1 MFTAA
6 FAFMS
11 MLASGQGK
19 TLYQLTIANPKIG
32 STGSFES
39 AWKAH
44 LQKYHKGDDKR
55 MVHEILSGDRAGTYQ
70 LISGPTSFADMDVEK
85 STDVAHN
92 LDYDKTVVPYVN
104 DMSGSY
110 IYRHADTLSYNGAVT
125 ADKFITTIYNVRRG
139 KMNDFTAE
147 IKRAVATNKTINSK
161 NSYNTYIQLW
171 AGTKPQLVIVSNL
184 KDGFKQLDDS
194 FAPSQSSAFKEQY
207 IKTYG
212 QELWDKRQT
221 AITDFV
227 ESSEVFISK
236 MRKDLSSAQ

>member
-1 MFTAA
+1 
-6 FAFMS
+6 
-11 MLASGQGK
+11 
-19 TLYQLTIANPKIG
+19 
-32 STGSFES
+32 
-39 AWKAH
+39 
-44 LQKYHKGDDKR
+44 
-55 MVHEILSGDRAGTYQ
+55 
-70 LISGPTSFADMDVEK
+70 
-85 STDVAHN
+85 
-92 LDYDKTVVPYVN
+92 
-104 DMSGSY
+104 
-110 IYRHADTLSYNGAVT
+110 
-125 ADKFITTIYNVRRG
+125 
-139 KMNDFTAE
+139 MNDFTAE